1 MTPKAGLGRLDP
13 SSGRAPTG
21 REPVRTRARVGL
33 PVLSEVGSG
42 GGPDGFVEPARPQTR
57 ADCLPGGRNAQRPCP
72 YVSCAAHL
80 ALEVRSHGTYATLR
94 ESFPG
99 VEVWDMVETC
109 VLDVA
114 DRGGAALEEV
124 AALMNLTPER
134 ARQVEALAME
144 RVEGE
149 TGAAVSAGGGRGG
162 PAAEGR

>member
-13 SSGRAPTG
+13 SSGRVPTG
-21 REPVRTRARVGL
+21 REPVRARSRGGL
-33 PVLSEVGSG
+33 PVLNEVGAG
-42 GGPDGFVEPARPQTR
+42 AEADGFAEPRRPQTR
-57 ADCLPGGRNAQRPCP
+57 ADCLPGGSNAQRPCP

-80 ALEVRSHGTYATLR
+80 ALEVRDHGTYATLR

-109 VLDVA
+109 SLDVA

-134 ARQVEALAME
+134 ARQIEALAME
-144 RVEGE
+144 RVEG
-149 TGAAVSAGGGRGG
+149 
-162 PAAEGR
+162 